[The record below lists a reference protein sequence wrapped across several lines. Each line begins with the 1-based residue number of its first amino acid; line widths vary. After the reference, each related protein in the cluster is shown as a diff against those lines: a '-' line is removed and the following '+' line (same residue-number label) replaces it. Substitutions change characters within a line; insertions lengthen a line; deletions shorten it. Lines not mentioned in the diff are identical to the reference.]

1 MKQIILFFILLAIL
15 FSADSSAKN
24 VIKFFHD
31 NDFSVDKLKDELE
44 ELGLSEPFEL
54 QAYNIDEKANAT
66 EKLNKIVKGVVES
79 RTNKND
85 SDFDPQQAYSDGF
98 NDLVNNQKRWQ
109 PIYQSL
115 ENGAKTISLLIRFN
129 IKKTP
134 AFVFNDKD
142 IIYGAMSLQAAEL
155 IYLENREEQ

>member
-1 MKQIILFFILLAIL
+1 MKQTIFLCILLAIL

-31 NDFSVDKLKDELE
+31 NDFSVQKLKNELE
-44 ELGLSEPFEL
+44 ERGLTEPFEL
-54 QAYNIDEKANAT
+54 QVYNIDEKANAT
-66 EKLNKIVKGVVES
+66 GKLNKMVKGVVES

-142 IIYGAMSLQAAEL
+142 IVYGAMSLQAAES
-155 IYLENREEQ
+155 IYIENREEQ